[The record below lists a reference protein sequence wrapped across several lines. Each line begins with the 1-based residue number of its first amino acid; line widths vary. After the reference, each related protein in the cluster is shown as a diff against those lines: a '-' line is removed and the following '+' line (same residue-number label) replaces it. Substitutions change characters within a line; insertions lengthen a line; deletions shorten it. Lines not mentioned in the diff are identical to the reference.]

1 MQSKHNKSRSLKSKI
16 IASAIAAVL
25 VASSAVPAITTGFGS
40 ADAASVDDEA
50 TGATDVTAIGNTQ
63 DNIVWTNA
71 TYFDYLT
78 DDEKNSSWLTGIKK
92 YGTGFNGSIDEWYPY
107 YGLNNKIKSIADS
120 NSAWS
125 IPLYFGNFCNTSG
138 AYDTS
143 PHHVGSGWHSGYD
156 EAVSQT
162 TRFNYAAN
170 NSNGL
175 SNFNQS
181 YQGLMSST
189 LDANGNLMATSTL
202 KAPYFDEAQLG
213 DYAKVF
219 KSRFPFRS
227 YVENGVTKYEFDS
240 TGAKDN
246 VYFTWNGTTP
256 TQVNYGSGTSYGV
269 KDGID
274 YFMNPDEGQHSGYG
288 IFPFNNR
295 SAVNVPSNEIWI
307 KSSYSTVAFYAW
319 NNSGNNGGPIALSK
333 NSSGYFVVTSSMI
346 GSYDSFIITSASG
359 GWSNQTAN
367 LTISDYKGGAYTYSG
382 SSLSKSTSSEN
393 LDFGFGIKTEM
404 NFRVPQGGVDNAG
417 NDIKFTYS
425 GDDDLW
431 IYITD
436 TTTNQSQLVLD
447 LGGNHK
453 QATGEINFKTKVST
467 ANDVYGKGKTTT
479 TFQYDYSKTY
489 KMSIFYMERGMLES
503 NCKMAFTMVPL
514 GNNVIVTE
522 KINTTNINAGIKD
535 AVTAA
540 SVFGFDVYDGSTV
553 KGTYSLSNGGTA
565 TETKCTTGNNVHVVQ
580 THPNTDLVYTT
591 SYDIYNTANKT
602 GTIQS
607 GTTTTSPDIQLINP
621 SGDTYDFAEVEADFV
636 NTPTVG
642 NVAVTKT
649 VADGTGDDLTR
660 EFDGT
665 VTVSLDGGN
674 TYAAYPL
681 TYTSSDDPTQ
691 TSYTLSS
698 SGALVS
704 GAKLKHG
711 RTLTFS
717 SLPSG
722 AIVKIEENF
731 DSATA
736 QLYTFTS
743 AEGTGVTQSGNGG
756 YYTVAADSTK
766 TMTITNTP
774 VPPESATQII
784 SVKKTLDGQNYS
796 GSLFKFRLEGLNIP
810 NDPASNAK
818 DTTGITP
825 QQKISVSNGTVT
837 FDALT
842 YDSEGVYRYFVYEDT
857 SYLAQKDSS
866 LGTTYASD
874 ISQTSSNFV
883 ATITVTKNGITLTA
897 SDPVFTRTT
906 KTSAADI
913 TAADLSGQSLTTATF
928 TNVVKKGSVQIVK
941 NNQALEKVQN
951 VTFALFTL
959 TESDAEAIETY
970 SDSDKY
976 DYIVSNGTYVSSQ
989 ETNADGIA
997 SFTNLT
1003 IYESGYTSSG
1013 QPSYQNY
1020 ALVETATNNKYNLNK
1035 TPMVFTIPR
1044 KNNSNELVY
1053 DLEFGYING
1062 KMVNPYTGYF
1072 SPLALIRNIGF
1083 GIIGVALVLGAV
1095 YLLRRKKVFAKYKK
1109 KH

>member
-346 GSYDSFIITSASG
+346 GSYDSFIITSQSG

-565 TETKCTTGNNVHVVQ
+565 SETKCTTGNNVHVVQ

-607 GTTTTSPDIQLINP
+607 GTTTTSPNIQLINP

-636 NTPTVG
+636 NTPTVAP
-642 NVAVTKT
+642 VTITKT
-649 VADGTGDDLTR
+649 VTGLNNGETDNTD
-660 EFDGT
+660 FDGT
-665 VTVSLDGGN
+665 VEVSLDGGS
-674 TYAAYPL
+674 TWGAYPL
-681 TYTSSDDPTQ
+681 TYTYNNST
-691 TSYTLSS
+691 YTLTSA
-698 SGALVS
+698 GKLATN
-704 GAKLKHG
+704 AKLRNG
-711 RTLTFS
+711 RTLTFAGIPQGAKVRFTEDATDVEHS
-717 SLPSG
+717 FVSVTGDTSG
-722 AIVKIEENF
+722 ITVG
-731 DSATA
+731 S
-736 QLYTFTS
+736 
-743 AEGTGVTQSGNGG
+743 SGNAI
-756 YYTVAADSTK
+756 TV
-766 TMTITNTP
+766 TNKKLKP
-774 VPPESATQII
+774 DEISKAI
-784 SVKKTLDGQNYS
+784 SVKKTLDGQNYN
-796 GSLFKFRLEGLNIP
+796 GTLFKFRLEGLNIP

-825 QQKISVSNGTVT
+825 QQKVSVSNGTVT

-842 YDSEGVYRYFVYEDT
+842 FDSEGVYRYFVYEDT
-857 SYLAQKDSS
+857 SYLAQKDRS

-883 ATITVTKNGITLTA
+883 ATITVTRSGITLTA
-897 SDPVFTRTT
+897 SNPVFTRTT
-906 KTSAADI
+906 KTSASDI
-913 TAADLSGQSLTTATF
+913 TAADLSGASLTTATF
-928 TNVVKKGSVQIVK
+928 TNVVQKGSVQIVK
-941 NNQALEKVQN
+941 NNQAGEKVQN
-951 VTFALFTL
+951 VTFALYKLSET
-959 TESDAEAIETY
+959 DAEDIETY

-976 DYIVSNGTYVSSQ
+976 DYIVANGTKVTEQ
-989 ETNADGIA
+989 QTNSNGIA
-997 SFTNLT
+997 SFSDLV
-1003 IYESGYTSSG
+1003 IYESGYISSG
-1013 QPSYQNY
+1013 QPKYQNY
-1020 ALVETATNNKYNLNK
+1020 ALVETATNSSHNLNK
-1035 TPMVFTIPR
+1035 TPMIFTIPQED
-1044 KNNSNELVY
+1044 NSSNLVY
-1053 DLEFGYING
+1053 DLEFSYING

-1072 SPLALIRNIGF
+1072 SPLALIRNIGL
-1083 GIIGVALVLGAV
+1083 GLIGVALVLGAV
-1095 YLLRRKKVFAKYKK
+1095 YLLRKKKVFAKYKK